1 MKVVF
6 LQDVPSVAR
15 AGDVK
20 EVADGYSRNYLIPKK
35 LAVPAT
41 PAELKRLELL
51 RQSSAHRQVR
61 SEQEAEALAQTLKD
75 TTLVFKVRAGA
86 KDKLYGSVTSAD
98 IAKEIQ
104 KVTKHEVDKRKIEVG
119 EPIRELGRHQVSIK
133 LLKDVTATVT
143 VVVEPEAEPEA
154 KPEKKKEEKKEA
166 KAEKKPAEKK
176 PEKKE
181 EKKQEKEKKKKES
194 A

>member
-6 LQDVPSVAR
+6 LQDVPHVAR

-35 LAVPAT
+35 LAAPAT
-41 PAELKRLELL
+41 PAELRKLELL
-51 RQSSAHRQVR
+51 RQSSAYRQVR
-61 SEQEAEALAQTLKD
+61 SEQEAEDLAQTLKD

-86 KDKLYGSVTSAD
+86 KEKLYGSVTSGD
-98 IAKEIQ
+98 IAKEIL

-133 LLKDVTATVT
+133 LLKDITATVT

-154 KPEKKKEEKKEA
+154 KPEKKKEA

-181 EKKQEKEKKKKES
+181 KKKQEKKE
-194 A
+194 

>member
-1 MKVVF
+1 VKVVF
-6 LQDVPSVAR
+6 LQDVPHVAR

-35 LAVPAT
+35 LAAPAT

-51 RQSSAHRQVR
+51 RQTSAQRQVR

-98 IAKEIQ
+98 IAKEIY
-104 KVTKHEVDKRKIEVG
+104 KVTKHEVDKRKIELG

-133 LLKDVTATVT
+133 LLKDITATVT
-143 VVVEPEAEPEA
+143 VVVEPEAEPET
-154 KPEKKKEEKKEA
+154 K
-166 KAEKKPAEKK
+166 AEKK
-176 PEKKE
+176 PEKKDD
-181 EKKQEKEKKKKES
+181 KKQEKEKKKKDS
-194 A
+194 D

>member
-1 MKVVF
+1 VKVVF
-6 LQDVPSVAR
+6 LQDVPHVAK

-20 EVADGYSRNYLIPKK
+20 EVKDGYSRNYLIPKK

-41 PAELKRLELL
+41 PTELNRLELL
-51 RQSSAHRQVR
+51 RQTSAHRQVR
-61 SEQEAEALAQTLKD
+61 SEQEAEALAQTLKE
-75 TTLVFKVRAGA
+75 TTLVFRVRAGA
-86 KDKLYGSVTSAD
+86 KEKLYGSVTSAD
-98 IAKEIQ
+98 IAKEIH
-104 KVTKHEVDKRKIEVG
+104 KVTKHEVDKRKIELP
-119 EPIRELGRHQVSIK
+119 EPIRELGRHEVSVK
-133 LLKDVTATVT
+133 LHKDITATVA
-143 VVVEPEAEPEA
+143 VVVEPEAEPEP

-176 PEKKE
+176 PDKKE

>member
-6 LQDVPSVAR
+6 LQDVPHVAR

-20 EVADGYSRNYLIPKK
+20 EVKDGYSRNYLIPKK

-41 PAELKRLELL
+41 PAELMRLELL
-51 RQSSAHRQVR
+51 RQTSAHRQVR
-61 SEQEAEALAQTLKD
+61 SEQEAEALAQTLKE

-86 KDKLYGSVTSAD
+86 KEKLYGSVTSGD

-104 KVTKHEVDKRKIEVG
+104 KVTRHEVDKRKIEVG

-133 LLKDVTATVT
+133 LHKDITATVT
-143 VVVEPEAEPEA
+143 VVVEPEAEPEV
-154 KPEKKKEEKKEA
+154 KPEKKKEDKKEA
-166 KAEKKPAEKK
+166 KAEKK

-181 EKKQEKEKKKKES
+181 EKKKEKKE
-194 A
+194 

>member
-6 LQDVPSVAR
+6 LQDVPHVAK

-20 EVADGYSRNYLIPKK
+20 EVKDGYSRNYLIPKK

-41 PAELKRLELL
+41 PTELNRLELL
-51 RQSSAHRQVR
+51 RQTSAHRQVR
-61 SEQEAEALAQTLKD
+61 SEQEAEALAQTLKE
-75 TTLVFKVRAGA
+75 TTLVFRVRAGA
-86 KDKLYGSVTSAD
+86 KEKLYGSVTSAD
-98 IAKEIQ
+98 IAKEIH
-104 KVTKHEVDKRKIEVG
+104 KVTKHEVDKRKIELP
-119 EPIRELGRHQVSIK
+119 EPIRELGRHEVSVK
-133 LLKDVTATVT
+133 LHKDITATVA
-143 VVVEPEAEPEA
+143 VVVEPEAEPEP

-176 PEKKE
+176 PDKKE